1 MRGLTTLLVPMLLL
15 APAAHADNSGLQRCR
30 GLTDPAARLSCYDAL
45 VPAPAPLPTSG
56 APAPAPATAP
66 ALAAT
71 STPVPASKPEVQSDR
86 FGLATPAAETAQA
99 VDSHIPGEFRGW
111 ESNSRIKLAN
121 GQVWEVVDGS
131 RGALAP
137 VVDQKV
143 RVRRGVLGS
152 FYLEIEGLNRSPRVK
167 RVE

>member
-1 MRGLTTLLVPMLLL
+1 MRGLATLIVPLFLTPL
-15 APAAHADNSGLQRCR
+15 AAHADDSGLQRCR

-56 APAPAPATAP
+56 APAPATTPTPAP
-66 ALAAT
+66 AAT
-71 STPVPASKPEVQSDR
+71 STPVLAPKAEVPSDR
-86 FGLATPAAETAQA
+86 FGLAAPPAEIAQA
-99 VDSHIPGEFRGW
+99 VDSHIPGKFRGW

-152 FYLEIEGLNRSPRVK
+152 FYLQIEGLNRSPRVK